1 MKNLTILGSTGSI
14 GTNALEVVARFPER
28 FRVQALTA
36 KANIVLLAEQ
46 VKKFLP
52 AMAVVYDERG
62 AEELQQLLPDDMD
75 VNIRIGEEGYVA
87 AATLDAS
94 DLVVAA
100 MVGAAGLTPTVEAI
114 QSGKTIALA
123 NKETLVMAGEL
134 VMQLAAEHQ
143 VRILPI
149 DSEHSAI
156 FQCLEGN
163 RREDLSRILITASGG
178 PFFQRDADT
187 FKTIRPSDAL
197 KHPNWQMG
205 RKITIDSA
213 TLMNKGLEVIEAK
226 HLFDVD
232 LSMIQ
237 VVVHPQSIIHSMV
250 AYRDG
255 SIMAQLG
262 VPDMKTAIA
271 LALSYPE
278 RLPLQQPLPD
288 FSALGKFT
296 FAEPDTKKFPCLAIA
311 MEACQSGGTFPA
323 VMNAANEI
331 AVAAFLEET
340 LPFDKIPVVIQ
351 GTLEEMGKTGK
362 PVLEDIMEADKAARL
377 HAAAMVDEFAAG
389 RE

>member
-1 MKNLTILGSTGSI
+1 MKNITILGSTGSI
-14 GTNALEVVARFPER
+14 GTNALEVVAGFPER

-36 KANIVLLAEQ
+36 KSNIDLLAEQ
-46 VKKFLP
+46 VKQFQP
-52 AMAVVYDERG
+52 AMAVVYDEKG
-62 AEELQQLLPDDMD
+62 ARELQQHLPADMD
-75 VNIRIGEEGYVA
+75 VNIGYGEEGYVA
-87 AATLDAS
+87 AATHGAA

-100 MVGAAGLTPTVEAI
+100 MVGAAGLLPTVAAI

-123 NKETLVMAGEL
+123 NKETLVMAGEV

-143 VRILPI
+143 VTILPI

-156 FQCLEGN
+156 FQCLQGN
-163 RREDLSRILITASGG
+163 RREDLERILITASGG
-178 PFFQRDADT
+178 PFFQRDVNT
-187 FKTIRPSDAL
+187 FKEIKPSDAL
-197 KHPNWQMG
+197 KHPNWAMG

-226 HLFDVD
+226 HLFHVD
-232 LSMIQ
+232 ISMIQ

-271 LALSYPE
+271 LALSFPE
-278 RLPLQQPLPD
+278 RLPLKQPLPD

-296 FAEPDTKKFPCLAIA
+296 FAEPDLEKFPCLAMAIK
-311 MEACQSGGTFPA
+311 ACQSGGTFPA

-331 AVAAFLEET
+331 AVASFLAEQ
-340 LPFDKIPVVIQ
+340 LSFDKIPKVIGQ
-351 GTLEEMGKTGK
+351 TMESTGKSGK
-362 PVLEDIMEADKAARL
+362 PVLEDILAADKAARL
-377 HAAAMVDEFAAG
+377 HAAEMIGGMAAG
-389 RE
+389 RS